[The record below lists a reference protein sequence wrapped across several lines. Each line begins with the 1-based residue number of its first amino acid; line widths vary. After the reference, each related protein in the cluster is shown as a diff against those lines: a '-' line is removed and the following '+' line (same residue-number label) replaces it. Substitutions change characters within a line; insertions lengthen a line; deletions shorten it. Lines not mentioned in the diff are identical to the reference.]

1 MLFLCCDDK
10 RIYRFADVLYV
21 HYVNATKLLNMLA
34 SSQQQDR
41 QDPLDLRKI
50 YLPGMQSCEKTIIIN
65 HAVKK
70 HPRPNMI

>member
-21 HYVNATKLLNMLA
+21 HYVNATKLLKMLA

-41 QDPLDLRKI
+41 QDPLGLRKR
-50 YLPGMQSCEKTIIIN
+50 YLPGMQSCEKTVINN